1 MRWFGGIIVMVFFLA
16 GCASRQADS
25 IKGDHKV
32 EVAEKVKYGGGKGDS
47 PEDAV
52 VITGVHKQTEGVV
65 AEYDYISTLHGE
77 KNKNWSLYGQ
87 SILKEKDKVF
97 DVIEIKLIDFN
108 GEQRIYYFDVTS
120 LPWKKNN

>member
-1 MRWFGGIIVMVFFLA
+1 MRWFCGIFVIVVFLV

-25 IKGDHKV
+25 IMGDKKV
-32 EVAEKVKYGGGKGDS
+32 EVAETAKYSGGKGDG

-87 SILKEKDKVF
+87 SIIKEKDKIF

-108 GEQRIYYFDVTS
+108 GEKRIYYFDVS
-120 LPWKKNN
+120 SFPWKKND